1 MLINLKG
8 PIRGKDSKETEQ
20 HFYEWAHD
28 LTEALNIVLANI
40 GEDNLSENLKK
51 ALMEDR
57 NG

>member
-8 PIRGKDSKETEQ
+8 PIRGKDPKETEQ
-20 HFYEWAHD
+20 RFYEWAHD
-28 LTEALNIVLANI
+28 LTEALNIVLTNI